1 MGILNKTSDLRMLLP
16 DTQGGVTE
24 QKKAELDALAILVL
38 DAQHNVLQFQA
49 IVDSLTEKS
58 NNLQGNLAKDESVRT
73 QTYNNKMLMDQMAQS
88 AKDLKSNSKIAIDE
102 MALASVKTK
111 ELAPYIKVLI
121 DKLIYAAEILN
132 KLSNI
137 IIKKKAINP
146 LISDDLITMLGTAGK
161 DANDAVAATLVALQ
175 STFAAQASNM
185 ETEMALGLEM
195 DQANLFYE
203 FLMSGN
209 PAQETSDPNKS
220 LYFYLNNAY
229 TVAKAKYKIT
239 EKAFKVVTKQLND
252 AKTDL
257 NKAQVKLKSLQSGLA
272 AANAAALA
280 S

>member
-1 MGILNKTSDLRMLLP
+1 MGTLNKTSDLRMLLP
-16 DTQGGVTE
+16 DTLGGVTE

-38 DAQHNVLQFQA
+38 DAQHNVQQFQA

-58 NNLQGNLAKDESVRT
+58 NTVQGYLATDEGIRT
-73 QTYNNKMLMDQMAQS
+73 QTYNNKVLMDQMAQS

-102 MALASVKTK
+102 MALASIKTK
-111 ELAPYIKVLI
+111 ELAPHIKVLI
-121 DKLIYAAEILN
+121 DKLIYAAEILD

-137 IIKKKAINP
+137 IIRKKAINP

-195 DQANLFYE
+195 DQASLFYE

-209 PAQETSDPNKS
+209 PVQETSDPNKS

-229 TVAKAKYKIT
+229 TVAKAKYKVT